1 MPHPSLEEIR
11 VRIRT
16 IDESLLHD
24 LSARATF
31 PRHPRP
37 QWTGID
43 PRLPPAPL
51 EEILLAISP
60 AGNAKASSILEKA
73 NRDLMNSLLSR
84 QRLGVEIAEIKV
96 ILRPDDYR
104 AAIEVAN
111 RDVILSLLTDLPAEV
126 RLLEHIQK
134 TSEAMAPN
142 LPEGLAPLLWR
153 EYIIPWTRQVETA
166 HLLEP

>member
-1 MPHPSLEEIR
+1 MAHPPLEELR
-11 VRIRT
+11 VQLRKT
-16 IDESLLHD
+16 DEELLRA
-24 LSARATF
+24 LSDRAAF
-31 PRHPRP
+31 PRNPRP

-60 AGNAKASSILEKA
+60 SGTAKASPALEEA
-73 NRDLMNSLLSR
+73 NHALEEGLLSR
-84 QRLGVEIAEIKV
+84 QRLGVKIVETKV
-96 ILRPDDYR
+96 ALRPDDYR

-111 RDVILSLLTDLPAEV
+111 RDVILSLLTDLPTEV

-134 TSEAMAPN
+134 TAEEHAPN